1 MEQDGSLR
9 SNLYLHRQRSHSY
22 TIANK
27 ILLISI
33 MRFRESCLSCTSAI
47 IHFVSFKVQT
57 SFIWIRNGTSV
68 YVNRLSI
75 FLWKYFPVEIFPKIV
90 FFPCVRCKK
99 VVCTHICGACMCRN
113 LLNIGSSKRLEWL
126 MYL

>member
-33 MRFRESCLSCTSAI
+33 MRLRESCLSCTSAI
-47 IHFVSFKVQT
+47 IHFVSSKVQK
-57 SFIWIRNGTSV
+57 
-68 YVNRLSI
+68 YRLPLFGSEMELAYMLTVSSI
-75 FLWKYFPVEIFPKIV
+75 FL
-90 FFPCVRCKK
+90 
-99 VVCTHICGACMCRN
+99 
-113 LLNIGSSKRLEWL
+113 
-126 MYL
+126 